1 MSKRTKLIE
10 KYRKSDIFNL
20 SSQDIKPERN
30 TTYVPYLSNK
40 TDAFKEKTNKDNKK
54 KLLIPHKKYVRKHHD
69 SDIFNLNN
77 TQPEN
82 NNKPQKIRNAHNYSS
97 CFDSMKDNIQ
107 FANEIKE
114 YAQKNRRLKSE
125 YNPLKYFHEENA
137 KERLYSQF
145 YDKNPII
152 HSMQKNKSMMK
163 SSANLFS
170 KMNIDVNN
178 NNTTKDKKTLENDIE
193 NGFKTHKY
201 YKTKGITFL
210 DTESS
215 NRNINNNHK
224 FLLTDNLNNN
234 INNSKINKQLQLQS
248 NIFNDENLTKNGN
261 DINKIKQRIQLA
273 EKSNETKPKNHFFHF
288 KTTSNILTEKT
299 DDKNIWGS
307 LHNNWEKYNIDWLKD
322 NTEIVFNKNSLNK
335 DDNIT
340 AFDRKMNQL
349 SDSNYKDTINE
360 SIKVNRKNNDFRKR
374 DKYLS
379 NLEQIDEILNDIP
392 TLKYDK
398 KKQILFYSN
407 TTGLNGESNIDKNL
421 TNYNKYHKI
430 NLDKKVKKEP
440 TIKIMSKESQNHIDN
455 KKKEQKFCSN
465 LNKYDTYNIHDYILS
480 YDTRKVVK
488 GKNNVFNKL
497 DENEV
502 KLLFS
507 KNGLHIY
514 DIKKNIFNNG
524 KYNTIKF
531 KVRENEGEQALN
543 EKIKKIENIFNEKE
557 CKVNIKKEEEKNV
570 KKNLRNVAK
579 APFTK
584 RFIFINEN
592 DKNNSKLNEKN
603 KNKTFRKNTAF
614 SNQYGVTNSNYK
626 NHYKEE
632 QLKNKVNK

>member
-1 MSKRTKLIE
+1 M
-10 KYRKSDIFNL
+10 
-20 SSQDIKPERN
+20 
-30 TTYVPYLSNK
+30 
-40 TDAFKEKTNKDNKK
+40 
-54 KLLIPHKKYVRKHHD
+54 
-69 SDIFNLNN
+69 
-77 TQPEN
+77 
-82 NNKPQKIRNAHNYSS
+82 
-97 CFDSMKDNIQ
+97 
-107 FANEIKE
+107 
-114 YAQKNRRLKSE
+114 
-125 YNPLKYFHEENA
+125 
-137 KERLYSQF
+137 
-145 YDKNPII
+145 
-152 HSMQKNKSMMK
+152 
-163 SSANLFS
+163 
-170 KMNIDVNN
+170 
-178 NNTTKDKKTLENDIE
+178 
-193 NGFKTHKY
+193 
-201 YKTKGITFL
+201 
-210 DTESS
+210 
-215 NRNINNNHK
+215 NNNHK

-360 SIKVNRKNNDFRKR
+360 SIKVNRKNTNIRKR

-455 KKKEQKFCSN
+455 KKKEQKYCSN
-465 LNKYDTYNIHDYILS
+465 LNKYDTNAINQLNSLITSNVVVFFILSFCLIYAIYKISINIDIEFISSKKYPVNATEYILNNVDYKNMRIYNDYNVGSYLMLNNIPVFIDSRLDVYCSEFNNTDIFKDYINIT
-480 YDTRKVVK
+480 YDNQYYDEIFKKYDFTHILLKNDEKVLK
-488 GKNNVFNKL
+488 
-497 DENEV
+497 
-502 KLLFS
+502 
-507 KNGLHIY
+507 Y
-514 DIKKNIFNNG
+514 IKKDTNYSIIYEDEYF
-524 KYNTIKF
+524 TLF
-531 KVRENEGEQALN
+531 E
-543 EKIKKIENIFNEKE
+543 
-557 CKVNIKKEEEKNV
+557 
-570 KKNLRNVAK
+570 RN
-579 APFTK
+579 
-584 RFIFINEN
+584 
-592 DKNNSKLNEKN
+592 
-603 KNKTFRKNTAF
+603 
-614 SNQYGVTNSNYK
+614 
-626 NHYKEE
+626 
-632 QLKNKVNK
+632 